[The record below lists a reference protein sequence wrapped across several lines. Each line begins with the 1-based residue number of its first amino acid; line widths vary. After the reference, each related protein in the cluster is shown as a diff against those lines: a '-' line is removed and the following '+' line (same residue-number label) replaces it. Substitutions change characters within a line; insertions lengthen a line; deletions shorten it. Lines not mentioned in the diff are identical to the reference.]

1 MFATLKIRLKSIK
14 NNIKLRSGGK
24 KADQP
29 LRKKRSIKYEIV
41 RIYVRLAFWLTHS
54 RISVIGRKNIPLDTP
69 ILFAPNHQNALMDP
83 LALVCTSRLQTVWLA
98 RADIFKSKAARPFLK
113 FMKIWPVYRIRD
125 GKENLSNNDAIF
137 AKVIQ
142 LLENKESVAAFPE
155 AAHSGKRQ
163 MLPHKKAIPRIAFEA
178 ENKNGFQL
186 GLQIVPVGI
195 SYSHY
200 WKFNRSL
207 LVQYGEPISIDD
219 FWLDYEMNPQK
230 AMLDLRDRIY
240 EKLCPLV
247 IEIKSQKYYTEYESM
262 RLMAGKVYA
271 NRKFF
276 SNNRALQLFQAEKE
290 LIAKLENIETHSP
303 EDFIVIV
310 DQLHRYEQ
318 EIEKA
323 GVADRQIEIVAKADK
338 LKTWLKF
345 AFALVSLPIFAFGLL
360 FNGIP
365 FFVSRAFVQRKVK
378 DKIFTSSFNFVL
390 GLIVF
395 PLFYLIVYFML
406 LFPRFSGQM
415 SVIVLILMPLL
426 GKLAYNLLQFYMDV
440 ILQIG
445 YFAGKKSYKSKIE
458 KLIEKRW
465 VLVELIL
472 EKVNF

>member
-1 MFATLKIRLKSIK
+1 MFATLKNRLKSIK
-14 NNIKLRSGGK
+14 FNIKHRSGEK
-24 KADQP
+24 KAEQP
-29 LRKKRSIKYEIV
+29 RQKKRSINYEIV
-41 RIYVRLAFWLTHS
+41 RIYVRFAFWLSHS
-54 RISVIGRKNIPLDTP
+54 RITVVGRKNIPSDVP
-69 ILFAPNHQNALMDP
+69 VIFAPNHQNALMDP
-83 LALVCTSRLQTVWLA
+83 LALVCTNRLQTVWLA
-98 RADIFKSKAARPFLK
+98 RADIFKSKVARPFLK

-125 GKENLSNNDAIF
+125 GKENLANNEDIF

-142 LLENKESVAAFPE
+142 LLEDKKSVAAFPE

-163 MLPHKKAIPRIAFEA
+163 MLPHKKAIPRIALEA

-207 LVQYGEPISIDD
+207 IVQYGEPISIDD
-219 FWLDYEMNPQK
+219 LWVDYEMNPQK
-230 AMLDLRDRIY
+230 AMLDLRDRIH

-247 IEIKSQKYYTEYESM
+247 IEIQSQKYYAEYESM
-262 RLMAGKVYA
+262 RLMAGKGYA
-271 NRKFF
+271 GRKFF
-276 SNNRALQLFQAEKE
+276 SKNRALQLFQAEKE
-290 LIAKLENIETHSP
+290 LITKLEVLEKQSP
-303 EDFIVIV
+303 EDFTIIIG
-310 DQLHRYEQ
+310 QLHEYEK
-318 EIEKA
+318 EIKTT
-323 GVADRQIEIVAKADK
+323 GFTDRQIEIVAKADK

-345 AFALVSLPIFAFGLL
+345 TFALVSLPVFAFGLL

-365 FFVSRAFVQRKVK
+365 FIVSRAFVQRKVK

-390 GLIVF
+390 GLLVF
-395 PLFYLIVYFML
+395 PLLYLIVYFMV

-415 SVIVLILMPLL
+415 SAIVLILMPLL
-426 GKLAYNLLQFYMDV
+426 GKLSYILLEFYKDV
-440 ILQIG
+440 AQQIL

>member
-1 MFATLKIRLKSIK
+1 MLATLKNLLKSIK
-14 NNIKLRSGGK
+14 FNIRLRSGEK
-24 KADQP
+24 NAEQP
-29 LRKKRSIKYEIV
+29 RQKKRSINYEIF
-41 RIYVRLAFWLTHS
+41 RIYVRFAFWLSHS
-54 RISVIGRKNIPLDTP
+54 RITVIGRKNIPKNTP
-69 ILFAPNHQNALMDP
+69 VIFAPNHQNALMDP
-83 LALVCTSRLQTVWLA
+83 LALVCTNRLQTVWLA

-125 GKENLSNNDAIF
+125 GKENLANNEDIF

-142 LLENKESVAAFPE
+142 LLENKKSVAAFPE

-163 MLPHKKAIPRIAFEA
+163 MLQHKKAIPRIALEA
-178 ENKNGFQL
+178 ENKNDFQL

-219 FWLDYEMNPQK
+219 LWVDYEMNPQK

-247 IEIKSQKYYTEYESM
+247 IEIQSQKYYAEYESM

-276 SNNRALQLFQAEKE
+276 GKNRALQLFQAEKE
-290 LIAKLENIETHSP
+290 LITNLEAREKQSP
-303 EDFIVIV
+303 ENFNVV
-310 DQLHRYEQ
+310 VSQLHQYEQ
-318 EIEKA
+318 EIEKT
-323 GVADRQIEIVAKADK
+323 GFTDGQIEIAANAQK
-338 LKTWLKF
+338 LKTWAKF
-345 AFALVSLPIFAFGLL
+345 ALALVSLPVFAFGAL

-365 FFVSRAFVQRKVK
+365 FLVSRAFVQKKMK
-378 DKIFTSSFNFVL
+378 DKIFTSSFNFAL
-390 GLIVF
+390 GLLVF

-406 LFPRFSGQM
+406 LFPRYSGQT
-415 SVIVLILMPLL
+415 SVILLILMPLL
-426 GKLAYNLLQFYMDV
+426 GKLSYILLEFYKDV
-440 ILQIG
+440 AQQIL
-445 YFAGKKSYKSKIE
+445 YFAGKKSYKLKLE

-465 VLVELIL
+465 LLIELIL